1 MTKRRDRIEKLVA
14 KGKSGEEIGRA
25 LGIDGGSAR
34 RLIRQ
39 VKTESGAKKTTV
51 SHIMVPDC
59 QIRPGVSTDFLTWIS
74 HYIADRKPDV
84 LVQIGDFA
92 DMNSLSS
99 YDVGKKAH
107 EGKRY
112 MADIATS
119 NLAMERLM
127 QYVPASTRKVLT
139 LGNHEDRIDRAVES
153 DAKLEGAL
161 STKDLN
167 YEKFGFEVYPFL
179 QPVVIDGVAYCHYF
193 PRSASGTVGQ
203 TKRGAPNARAQ
214 LIREGRSAVSGHQ
227 QGLDIACM
235 PLGGVLQWGIIAG
248 SAYPH
253 FEKYLSP
260 QGNTHWRGI
269 LVFHE
274 VHEGYF
280 DLMTVSLS
288 YLKRRYGHLT
298 SKRRKT

>member
-1 MTKRRDRIEKLVA
+1 MTRREQIEKLVA
-14 KGKSGEEIGRA
+14 KGKSGEEVGRA
-25 LGIDGGSAR
+25 LDIDSGSAR
-34 RLIRQ
+34 RIMRQ
-39 VKTESGAKKTTV
+39 IKSDSGAKKTTV

-74 HYIADRKPDV
+74 YYIADRNPDV
-84 LVQIGDFA
+84 LIQIGDFA

-112 MADIATS
+112 VADIDAS
-119 NLAMERLM
+119 NEAMNRLM
-127 QYVPASTRKVLT
+127 EKVPKNTRKVLT
-139 LGNHEDRIDRAVES
+139 LGNHEDRIDRAVEA
-153 DAKLEGAL
+153 DAKLEGAI
-161 STKDLN
+161 SIKDLH
-167 YEKFGFEVYPFL
+167 YEHFGFEVYPFL
-179 QPVVIDGVAYCHYF
+179 QPVVIDGVSYCHYF
-193 PRSASGTVGQ
+193 PRSASGSVGQ

-227 QGLDIACM
+227 QGLDVACM

-253 FEKYLSP
+253 IEKYLSP

-274 VHEGYF
+274 VRDGYF
-280 DLMTVSLS
+280 DLMTVSLG
-288 YLKRRYGHLT
+288 YLKGRYGYRT
-298 SKRRKT
+298 VKRKV